1 MSIIGPR
8 PDAYTDKP
16 DDIQIKR
23 TEVLPGIT
31 GLAQV
36 NGRSNLDAITR
47 GNFDIEYV
55 ENYSFL
61 YDLKIFFK
69 TILIVALRKGT
80 N

>member
-1 MSIIGPR
+1 M
-8 PDAYTDKP
+8 
-16 DDIQIKR
+16 IQ
-23 TEVLPGIT
+23 ELHGIT

-36 NGRSNLDAITR
+36 NGRSGLDAITR
-47 GNFDIEYV
+47 EKFDIEYV

-69 TILIVALRKGT
+69 TILIVVLRKGT